1 MSTIIEVTNCI
12 IELYIALFF
21 FKRMLLSKE
30 VSKPTYFSSLL
41 IVLICH
47 VGRSFIPIDTYLNF
61 TITGLLWGYLIIA
74 LFKDIFFKKLGIFL
88 LYFVVVI
95 TNDSL
100 CRLTLSIV
108 MNVTNHYEQPPT
120 GLERYLGMVI
130 CNVLS
135 FTLLSCIST
144 ISRAKI
150 KSVEFKYW
158 IMMFLFPLFSL
169 FIIISSDIFI
179 VLSGT
184 SEIKYIMLLLIIVI
198 GLLYFNISV
207 FEFID
212 SFSAKLQ
219 LESAKQL
226 IKHQEEN
233 YQLLEIN
240 ELELRKLKHDIDHH
254 LFVMK
259 TLLQN
264 KNFTDST
271 MLIDSLEK
279 LASFPVSIVYT
290 NDSTLDAILN
300 IECKKALEKEVKFI
314 VKTHKLSAPINVN
327 PLDKSTILCNALNN
341 AIEAAINTND
351 RTVIIDIASTV
362 DNVRILIENSSQ
374 PRDFTSKS
382 IFSTKDDTLNHGFGI
397 ESIRLSL
404 RNYNGSLHMSY
415 LNGITSCIM
424 KILLKNYRS

>member
-1 MSTIIEVTNCI
+1 MRTIIEVTNCI

-21 FKRMLLSKE
+21 FKRVLAPKE
-30 VSKPTYFSSLL
+30 VSKSLYYSSTL
-41 IVLICH
+41 IVLIIH
-47 VGRSFIPIDTYLNF
+47 VGRSFVPIDTYLNF
-61 TITGLLWGYLIIA
+61 AITGLLWGYLILT

-95 TNDSL
+95 ISDTL
-100 CRLTLSIV
+100 CRFTLSIV
-108 MNVTNHYEQPPT
+108 INVANHYEQPPT

-130 CNVLS
+130 CNVLN

-144 ISRAKI
+144 ISRKKI
-150 KSVEFKYW
+150 KSVDLKYW
-158 IMMFLFPLFSL
+158 VMMFLFPLFSL

-184 SEIKYIMLLLIIVI
+184 TEIKYIVLLLIIVI

-212 SFSAKLQ
+212 SYSAKIQ

-240 ELELRKLKHDIDHH
+240 ERELRKLKHNIDQH
-254 LFVMK
+254 LVVMRTLIQNDALDDS
-259 TLLQN
+259 TLL
-264 KNFTDST
+264 
-271 MLIDSLEK
+271 MDSLEN
-279 LASFPVSIVYT
+279 LASLPVSIVYT

-300 IECKKALEKEVKFI
+300 IECKKAAEKGIKFI
-314 VKTHKLSAPINVN
+314 VKTHNLLAPINID

-341 AIEAAINTND
+341 AIEACADING
-351 RTVIIDIASTV
+351 RAVIIDINSTIHKV
-362 DNVRILIENSSQ
+362 KILIENSSL
-374 PRDFTSKS
+374 PRNFASKS
-382 IFSTKDDTLNHGFGI
+382 IFSTKEDSRNHGFGI

-404 RNYNGSLHMSY
+404 QRYNGCLDISY
-415 LNGITSCIM
+415 SNGITSCI
-424 KILLKNYRS
+424 ITFDNQ